1 MTALTT
7 TDQIETFRL
16 MTLRSALKLEIKGM
30 RMSRGQSAYK
40 ILKSMG
46 FTGLRQ
52 SVLEQVT
59 DEIEYRKAN
68 L

>member
-1 MTALTT
+1 MSALTT
-7 TDQIETFRL
+7 TEQIETFRL
-16 MTLRSALKLEIKGM
+16 ITLRSALKLEIKGLK
-30 RMSRGQSAYK
+30 RNGQSAYK
-40 ILKSMG
+40 ILKAMG

>member
-16 MTLRSALKLEIKGM
+16 ITLRSALKLEIKGM
-30 RMSRGQSAYK
+30 KMSRGQSAYK
-40 ILKSMG
+40 ILKTMG

-52 SVLEQVT
+52 SVLEQVSE
-59 DEIEYRKAN
+59 EIEWRKAN

>member
-16 MTLRSALKLEIKGM
+16 ITLRSALKLEIKGLK
-30 RMSRGQSAYK
+30 RNGQSAYK
-40 ILKSMG
+40 ILKAMG

-68 L
+68 I

>member
-16 MTLRSALKLEIKGM
+16 ITLRSALKLEIKGM
-30 RMSRGQSAYK
+30 KGRGQSAYK
-40 ILKSMG
+40 ILKGMG

-59 DEIEYRKAN
+59 DEIEWRKAN

>member
-16 MTLRSALKLEIKGM
+16 ITLRSALKLEIKGM
-30 RMSRGQSAYK
+30 KSRGQSAYK
-40 ILKSMG
+40 ILKAMG

>member
-1 MTALTT
+1 MSALTT

-30 RMSRGQSAYK
+30 KMSRGQSAYK

-59 DEIEYRKAN
+59 DEIEWRKAN

>member
-1 MTALTT
+1 MSALTT

-16 MTLRSALKLEIKGM
+16 ITLRSALKLEIKGM
-30 RMSRGQSAYK
+30 KMSRGQSAYK

-59 DEIEYRKAN
+59 DEIEWRKAN

>member
-7 TDQIETFRL
+7 ETQIDTFRL
-16 MTLRSALKLEIKGM
+16 MTLRSALKLEIKGLKG
-30 RMSRGQSAYK
+30 RGQSAYK
-40 ILKSMG
+40 ILKGMG

-52 SVLEQVT
+52 SVLEQVS

>member
-16 MTLRSALKLEIKGM
+16 ITLRSALKLEIKGM
-30 RMSRGQSAYK
+30 KGRGQSAYK
-40 ILKSMG
+40 ILKAMG

-68 L
+68 I

>member
-1 MTALTT
+1 MSALTT

-16 MTLRSALKLEIKGM
+16 ITLRSALKLEIKGLK
-30 RMSRGQSAYK
+30 RNGQSAYK
-40 ILKSMG
+40 ILKAMG

-52 SVLEQVT
+52 SVLEQVS

>member
-1 MTALTT
+1 MSALTT

-30 RMSRGQSAYK
+30 KMSRGQSAYK

>member
-1 MTALTT
+1 MSALTT

-16 MTLRSALKLEIKGM
+16 ITLRSALKLEIKGM
-30 RMSRGQSAYK
+30 KMSRGQSAYK

>member
-1 MTALTT
+1 MSALTT

-16 MTLRSALKLEIKGM
+16 MALRSALKLEIKGM
-30 RMSRGQSAYK
+30 KVRGQSAYK
-40 ILKSMG
+40 ILKGMG

-52 SVLEQVT
+52 SVLEQVS

>member
-1 MTALTT
+1 MSALTT

-16 MTLRSALKLEIKGM
+16 ITLRSALKLEIKGLK
-30 RMSRGQSAYK
+30 RNGQSAYK
-40 ILKSMG
+40 ILKAMG

>member
-1 MTALTT
+1 MSALTT

-16 MTLRSALKLEIKGM
+16 ITLRSALKLEIKGLK
-30 RMSRGQSAYK
+30 RNGQSAYK
-40 ILKSMG
+40 ILKAMG

-52 SVLEQVT
+52 SVLDQVT

>member
-7 TDQIETFRL
+7 ETQIETFRL
-16 MTLRSALKLEIKGM
+16 ITLRSALKLEIKGLKG
-30 RMSRGQSAYK
+30 RGQSAYK
-40 ILKSMG
+40 ILKGMG

-52 SVLEQVT
+52 SVLEQVS

>member
-16 MTLRSALKLEIKGM
+16 ITLRSALKLEIKGM
-30 RMSRGQSAYK
+30 KMSRGQSAYK

>member
-1 MTALTT
+1 MSALTT

-16 MTLRSALKLEIKGM
+16 ITLRSALKLEIKGM
-30 RMSRGQSAYK
+30 KMSRGQSAYK
-40 ILKSMG
+40 ILKGMG

-59 DEIEYRKAN
+59 DEIEWRKAN

>member
-1 MTALTT
+1 MSALTT

-16 MTLRSALKLEIKGM
+16 ITLRSALKLEIKGM
-30 RMSRGQSAYK
+30 KMSRGQSAYK
-40 ILKSMG
+40 ILKTMG

>member
-30 RMSRGQSAYK
+30 KMSRGQSAYK

-68 L
+68 I